1 MLEEM
6 LKAAMQGGNNTKEFK
21 SRSEAVEALEKFLA
35 ADRPKFTVGMYVE
48 RNEYGR
54 SRYRWPTE
62 NQAAIVTRVWD
73 EMQVDAEGNPYDT
86 QIAVALAENAI
97 HTYQMDSRYYR
108 EAGATVRNIFG
119 FKRK

>member
-1 MLEEM
+1 MLDE
-6 LKAAMQGGNNTKEFK
+6 LIKHAMSQNSAKEFK
-21 SRSEAVEALEKFLA
+21 SRAEAVDALEKFLNTERA
-35 ADRPKFTVGMYVE
+35 KFTVGMYVE

-54 SRYRWPTE
+54 SRYRWPTD

-73 EMQVDAEGNPYDT
+73 EMQIDNAGNPYDT
-86 QIAVALAENAI
+86 QIAVALGENAI
-97 HTYQMDSRYYR
+97 HTYLMDSRYYR